1 MPAPVVLAKGVDF
14 LALKMRETAKE
25 LEIPIV
31 ENKALA
37 RAIYASVKEGDEIPT
52 SMYQAISEI
61 IKFVF
66 KLKGI
71 SVSKKTNNS
80 PESQNPSA

>member
-14 LALKMRETAKE
+14 LALKMREIAKE
-25 LEIPIV
+25 ADIPIV
-31 ENKALA
+31 ENKPLA
-37 RAIYASVKEGDEIPT
+37 RAIYAAVKEGDEIPVN
-52 SMYQAISEI
+52 MYQAVSEI

-71 SVSKKTNNS
+71 KVNKKPVSN
-80 PESQNPSA
+80 ESSANETV

>member
-1 MPAPVVLAKGVDF
+1 
-14 LALKMRETAKE
+14 MRETDKE

-37 RAIYASVKEGDEIPT
+37 RAIYASVKEGDEIPAG
-52 SMYQAISEI
+52 MYQAISEI

-71 SVSKKTNNS
+71 SVSRKTS
-80 PESQNPSA
+80 TSTETQNPTPL